1 MIQQARHWI
10 YNGVETFSTQEKAY
24 VDLEHPC
31 LYDQLFSKKML
42 GTRYGPVGT
51 RFLWF

>member
-1 MIQQARHWI
+1 MYFNIVLLQFFLRK
-10 YNGVETFSTQEKAY
+10 V
-24 VDLEHPC
+24 
-31 LYDQLFSKKML
+31 L